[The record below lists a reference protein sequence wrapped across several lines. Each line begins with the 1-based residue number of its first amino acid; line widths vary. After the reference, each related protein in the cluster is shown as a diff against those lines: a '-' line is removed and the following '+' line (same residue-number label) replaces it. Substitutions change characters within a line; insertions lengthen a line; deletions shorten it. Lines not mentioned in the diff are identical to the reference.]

1 MLAFCDRCCW
11 YNSAEGL
18 ILNPN
23 LTLIHTQFVINYC
36 TLNALQVSSS
46 PGVVCNNCAL
56 QILVLLISG
65 W

>member
-11 YNSAEGL
+11 YNSGEGL

-23 LTLIHTQFVINYC
+23 LTCIHTQFVINYC

-46 PGVVCNNCAL
+46 PGVVCNNCAF
-56 QILVLLISG
+56 
-65 W
+65 